1 MSFSAT
7 PKIGICANYDRSP
20 ITDISSLTGDE
31 MRALYRQKLQSIPL
45 LNWSQEA
52 RIRFFKQMAKKK
64 LLAQQAWAAA
74 EQNKQQAAEAIDLT
88 DSIAEEH
95 R

>member
-1 MSFSAT
+1 
-7 PKIGICANYDRSP
+7 
-20 ITDISSLTGDE
+20 

-52 RIRFFKQMAKKK
+52 RIRFFKQMAHKK
-64 LLAQQAWAAA
+64 LLAQQAWAATQQNERRPA
-74 EQNKQQAAEAIDLT
+74 EEVDLT
-88 DSIAEEH
+88 EID